1 MNHAS
6 ARTSIIAGEDK
17 DLLNQSTDLVDDL
30 IKDTTKL
37 TGLEEAASKKS
48 VEELDDELLNDLKC

>member
-1 MNHAS
+1 MDS
-6 ARTSIIAGEDK
+6 TKEEIVTTKEDK